1 MDLLS
6 ECSLTYPRLVQITGT
21 RSGRAA
27 PLPPDDRR
35 LAILKAVLPIVRE
48 RGTDVTTRELAEAAQ
63 VAEGTLFRVFDD
75 KESLLREAVA
85 AALDPSDGIAR
96 LGAIDLSLPLEA
108 RIAEAL
114 RIGVAR
120 LEDMTLWMSL
130 MHRFGRGP
138 DAFHGRRDPA
148 AMADWANRQTA
159 AMVLIRAQICRLL
172 EPDADRLRL
181 PVDTAVELLELTLA
195 GTIAQGANRLR
206 HGSGARVLD
215 PALIADFFIGGVLD
229 PVAPTP

>member
-1 MDLLS
+1 M
-6 ECSLTYPRLVQITGT
+6 QITGT

-27 PLPPDDRR
+27 PLPPDERR
-35 LAILKAVLPIVRE
+35 LAILKAVLPVVRE

-85 AALDPSDGIAR
+85 AALDPSDDIAR

-108 RIAEAL
+108 RITEAL

-120 LEDMTLWMSL
+120 IEDVTLWMSL

-138 DAFHGRRDPA
+138 DGFHGRRDPA
-148 AMADWANRQTA
+148 AMAEWAKRQTA
-159 AMVLIRAQICRLL
+159 AMVLIRAQIRRLL
-172 EPDADRLRL
+172 EPDSARLRL
-181 PVDTAVELLELTLA
+181 PVDTVVELLELTLA
-195 GTIAQGANRLR
+195 GTIAQSANRLR
-206 HGSGARVLD
+206 HGSGARVPD
-215 PALIADFFIGGVLD
+215 PALLTDFFLGGVLD
-229 PVAPTP
+229 PAAPTP